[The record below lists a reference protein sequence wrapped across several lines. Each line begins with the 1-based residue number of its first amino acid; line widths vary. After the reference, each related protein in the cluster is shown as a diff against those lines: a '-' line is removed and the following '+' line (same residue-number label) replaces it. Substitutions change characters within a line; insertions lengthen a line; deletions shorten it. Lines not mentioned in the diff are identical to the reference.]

1 MLTVTASFAAASAT
15 AAEAAFIKLKK
26 V

>member
-1 MLTVTASFAAASAT
+1 MLTVTASFAAAAAT
-15 AAEAAFIKLKK
+15 AEAAFIKLKK